1 MNQKNLLKVIVIV
14 SIIYFIWLFIV
25 AMQEAMKGGVILFS
39 LKIWSIVG
47 IILYIFFLLVEL
59 LVYIS
64 TPKAEGKEIKIVSE
78 VIKKVVCSQCHTTFT
93 ITDTGVRPLRYTCP
107 NCGKEGVL
115 RGKRVKGVAKRITCD
130 NCGNEFDILDT
141 GEKPLTYVCPSCHYE
156 GVV

>member
-25 AMQEAMKGGVILFS
+25 AMQQARGGGEILFP
-39 LKIWSIVG
+39 LKIWAIAG

-59 LVYIS
+59 IVYAT
-64 TPKAEGKEIKIVSE
+64 TPKTEGKEIKIVSE
-78 VIKKVVCSQCHTTFT
+78 VIKKVMCSQCHTTFT
-93 ITDTGVRPLRYTCP
+93 ISDTGVRPLKYTCP

-115 RGKRVKGVAKRITCD
+115 RGKRVKGVARHITCS
-130 NCGNEFDILDT
+130 NCGNEFDVLDT
-141 GEKPLTYVCPSCHYE
+141 GEKPLTYVCPSCHHE